1 MTSPRGSALR
11 RGALGAAAGAVALLL
26 AACGSGAPTS
36 RSSDGSPVTG
46 RITVFAAASLT
57 GAFTTLG
64 HQFESRHPG
73 TTVTFSFGP
82 SSGLAEQLNQ
92 GAPADVFASASTKN
106 MDQVT
111 GAGNAATSTPFAA
124 NVLEIAV
131 PQANPGHIAGLADL
145 ARDDVKVALCQPQ
158 VPCGAVAAKVFANA
172 GLTVTPVSY
181 ETDVKSVLSKVAL
194 DEVDAGLVYV
204 TDVRAAGATVRGI
217 PIPAGVN
224 ASTEYPIS
232 VVRGSQNA
240 ATAQAFVDFVLSPQ
254 GESVLSAA
262 GFAAP

>member
-1 MTSPRGSALR
+1 VTSPRGAALR
-11 RGALGAAAGAVALLL
+11 RGVLAAAVGAVALLL
-26 AACGSGAPTS
+26 AACGSGDPAP
-36 RSSDGSPVTG
+36 RSSGGSSVAG

-57 GAFTTLG
+57 GAFTTIG
-64 HQFESRHPG
+64 RQFEARHPG
-73 TTVTFSFGP
+73 TEVTFSFGP
-82 SSGLAEQLNQ
+82 SSGLAEQINQ
-92 GAPADVFASASTKN
+92 GAPADVFASASETN
-106 MDQVT
+106 MHQVSS
-111 GAGNAATSTPFAA
+111 AGHAVRSTTFAA

-131 PQANPGHIAGLADL
+131 PHTNPAHVAGLADL
-145 ARDDVKVALCQPQ
+145 ARDDVKLALCQPQ
-158 VPCGAVAAKVFANA
+158 VPCGAVAATVFAKA
-172 GLTVTPVSY
+172 GLTVMPVSY

-232 VVRGSQNA
+232 VVRGSQNG
-240 ATAQAFVDFVLSPQ
+240 ATARAFVDFVLSPQ
-254 GESVLSAA
+254 GEAVLTAA